1 MRYSLSMRRS
11 RGFTLIELLVAIA
24 VIAVLMSMLVPG
36 LKSARSRGFELKCQ
50 ANLKQQVTAWH
61 AYINDFRVFPVPRS
75 EVIARWLTPGLA
87 RPPGTPSGLDSSV
100 LWSHG
105 GVHWYGRTADGGFN
119 VPLAIAD
126 AERPVNV
133 YIAGTRAIEAASPT
147 FECPLDNGSR
157 DTVTNTPNV
166 WVHVGPPR
174 DRKPGGARGT
184 RMYDQLGTSY
194 EANDWMY
201 CRPGSRFGVWDP
213 TNDKVSNFAWW
224 LGPQHLVT
232 TPSRFVMLGDSGPFA
247 AGRYTTEYINQNP
260 TRHGWWHGIQAA
272 NMAYFDGSVR
282 RSPMGDVTTADYSFY
297 MDESRHAGVDAK
309 GRQSYRM
316 IRRQ

>member
-1 MRYSLSMRRS
+1 MRRS
-11 RGFTLIELLVAIA
+11 RGFTLIELMVVIA
-24 VIAVLMSMLVPG
+24 VIAVLISLLVPG
-36 LKSARSRGFELKCQ
+36 LKMARRRAFELKCQ

-75 EVIARWLTPGLA
+75 EEITRWLKPGVA
-87 RPPGTPSGLDSSV
+87 RPPNAPVGLDSSV

-105 GVHWYGRTADGGFN
+105 GVHWYGRTSSGGFN
-119 VPLAIAD
+119 VPLVLAD

-133 YIAGTRAIEAASPT
+133 YIAGTRAIEATNPT
-147 FECPLDNGSR
+147 FECPMDDGSR
-157 DTVTNTPNV
+157 DTVTNNPNV
-166 WVHVGPPR
+166 WVNVGPPK

-201 CRPGSRFGVWDP
+201 CKPGSLQGVWDP
-213 TNDKVSNFAWW
+213 RDDKKSNFAWW
-224 LGPQHLVT
+224 LGPQHVVT
-232 TPSRFVMLGDSGPFA
+232 TPSRFVVLGDSGPFA

-260 TRHGWWHGIQAA
+260 TRHGWWHGIQAG
-272 NMAYFDGSVR
+272 NIAYFDGSVR
-282 RSPMGDVTTADYSFY
+282 RTGLGNVTTREYSFY
-297 MDESRHAGVDAK
+297 MDETRHVGVDAK
-309 GRQSYRM
+309 GYPPYRM